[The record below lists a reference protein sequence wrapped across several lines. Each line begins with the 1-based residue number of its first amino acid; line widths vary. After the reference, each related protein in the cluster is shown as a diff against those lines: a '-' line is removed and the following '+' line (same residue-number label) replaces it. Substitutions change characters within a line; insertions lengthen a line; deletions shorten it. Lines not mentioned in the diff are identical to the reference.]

1 MYKGVGAENS
11 LPHTNRFKDAV
22 CWLKTKRF
30 RLPSKL
36 PDETILKDRNERF
49 VRIFTNNSD
58 IAVTPLLIVSFFSGI
73 VLSLIFSAQTTMWP
87 IHNAVGNSKYW
98 YENII
103 TWILAWEPFVAL
115 FQVNTCLFYLGT
127 GGLNSLTVCIKT
139 WMVAAPVMFIFLY
152 LQYVL
157 WVYVGGLVWPLP
169 FAGYWVGFVG
179 WLVVPVMLWLQ
190 FPKEWKLDPQ
200 ARKKLIAAVLLP
212 NTMAIGEV
220 IYKVMLWLF
229 QNVDENY
236 QWTLAFLLVT
246 LREVNTW
253 ILSFVGH
260 KIAGKDDVIVEIVST
275 HYAAIKHILFLSV
288 NLVNATPLT
297 SYLILGADFCINL
310 VFCAEILWYVK
321 NPSVKNDK
329 RKEIAILTLIM
340 NETVEFIMP
349 IIYSICLLVAYVG
362 PNAHLIGNVKSDWWQ
377 YVAIDDINIT
387 YFWIAIM
394 FLVDVAS
401 TVITTSA
408 LKIWG
413 KMNIVKA
420 CIQMQK
426 EIGWLLALQQA
437 YLMTEYL
444 AINVV
449 SNGMDATF
457 GFDWLKD
464 NGNVSSIGSW

>member
-1 MYKGVGAENS
+1 M
-11 LPHTNRFKDAV
+11 
-22 CWLKTKRF
+22 
-30 RLPSKL
+30 
-36 PDETILKDRNERF
+36 
-49 VRIFTNNSD
+49 
-58 IAVTPLLIVSFFSGI
+58 
-73 VLSLIFSAQTTMWP
+73 
-87 IHNAVGNSKYW
+87 
-98 YENII
+98 
-103 TWILAWEPFVAL
+103 
-115 FQVNTCLFYLGT
+115 
-127 GGLNSLTVCIKT
+127 
-139 WMVAAPVMFIFLY
+139 
-152 LQYVL
+152 
-157 WVYVGGLVWPLP
+157 
-169 FAGYWVGFVG
+169 
-179 WLVVPVMLWLQ
+179 
-190 FPKEWKLDPQ
+190 
-200 ARKKLIAAVLLP
+200 
-212 NTMAIGEV
+212 
-220 IYKVMLWLF
+220 
-229 QNVDENY
+229 
-236 QWTLAFLLVT
+236 
-246 LREVNTW
+246 
-253 ILSFVGH
+253 
-260 KIAGKDDVIVEIVST
+260 
-275 HYAAIKHILFLSV
+275 
-288 NLVNATPLT
+288 NATPLT

-362 PNAHLIGNVKSDWWQ
+362 PNAHLIGNVKNGWWQ
-377 YVAIDDINIT
+377 YVAIEDINIT

-413 KMNIVKA
+413 EMNIVKA

-457 GFDWLKD
+457 GFDWLGD
-464 NGNVSSIGSW
+464 NGNVSSIYSR